1 LVSNNKNLCEPLRS
15 LRLCVYVLRFTF
27 YVSRSIV
34 KTDNAQKPDVAIL
47 LSELREQIRQ
57 RRARMTVGDTGDPH
71 ALNLAELQRSVETVN
86 DTWFLSA
93 HLPITWETRIIGR
106 LNAYTKRLVRILLR
120 WYINPIVEQQNRF
133 NSAVARTT
141 VEMLAYQERITREL
155 QDLEERVARL
165 EQPLLQEEDKR
176 KT

>member
-1 LVSNNKNLCEPLRS
+1 M
-15 LRLCVYVLRFTF
+15 
-27 YVSRSIV
+27 
-34 KTDNAQKPDVAIL
+34 KTHNAQKPDVATL

-57 RRARMTVGDTGDPH
+57 RRARMTVDDTGDAH
-71 ALNLAELQRSVETVN
+71 ALNLAELRRSVETVN
-86 DTWFLSA
+86 DTWFVSA
-93 HLPITWETRIIGR
+93 HLPITWETRIMGR

-141 VEMLAYQERITREL
+141 VELLAYQERMTREW

-165 EQPLLQEEDKR
+165 EQALLQEEGVEHS
-176 KT
+176 T